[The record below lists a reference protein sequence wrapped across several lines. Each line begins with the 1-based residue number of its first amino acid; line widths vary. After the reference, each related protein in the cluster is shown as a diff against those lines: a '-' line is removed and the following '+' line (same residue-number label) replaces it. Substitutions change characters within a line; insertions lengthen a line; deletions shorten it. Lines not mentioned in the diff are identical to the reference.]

1 MQVRPTITE
10 SYFNDTDDHES
21 SEFLEG
27 ETEEFAQMVNAKIK
41 QIPRPTSLRADVD
54 EVDLV
59 PSRGP
64 SASSTLIESD
74 SSSLHATVCRP
85 VAGFDLHEINL
96 HGATSSKEFFGHIHG
111 QASGT

>member
-21 SEFLEG
+21 SEFLEP
-27 ETEEFAQMVNAKIK
+27 ETEEFAQTVNAKIK
-41 QIPRPTSLRADVD
+41 QIPRPTSLRANID

-74 SSSLHATVCRP
+74 SSSLHASVCRYCDQTFHNCGNFENFNP
-85 VAGFDLHEINL
+85 KFLLI
-96 HGATSSKEFFGHIHG
+96 KI
-111 QASGT
+111 Q